1 MQPPALRTTAHRIDF
16 GLVEDQPP
24 RLRPVNRVPPLQLR
38 D

>member
-1 MQPPALRTTAHRIDF
+1 MLNHRIDF

-24 RLRPVNRVPPLQLR
+24 RLRPVKRVPPLQLR